1 MGCGVYVGLG
11 VCDETGVAVGV
22 TIVDVGIGVK
32 VGSAVGSGITTCT
45 ESPHPRLSL
54 LPL

>member
-11 VCDETGVAVGV
+11 VCDETGVAVGG
-22 TIVDVGIGVK
+22 TIVDVGMGVK